1 MAHLHDR
8 DRGHNQDRERT
19 SFRTVG
25 RRIFLTDL
33 GRGTLFVA
41 GFGLLAACSGDDD
54 DDAATASPTRTST
67 STPTGAP
74 TADSTSTPEPT
85 ASPTETATAMATST
99 GDGAGSAAGAVAWE
113 RANLGFVSAYVLVRN
128 GEAALVDTGTPG
140 SEGTIEATLEAAGAG
155 WSNLG
160 HVIVT
165 HSHGDHQGSLTAVLN
180 AAPDAAAYA
189 GTGDIPAISSPR
201 SILAVGNGDRVF
213 GLEVIETPGHTP
225 GHISLLDPVGG
236 LLVAGDALNGADGG
250 VIGPNEQFSSNHA
263 TALASVGTLAGFEY
277 ETVLFGHGEPV
288 VANASSLVA
297 ELAASL

>member
-1 MAHLHDR
+1 MEHR
-8 DRGHNQDRERT
+8 NDRGHRHGST
-19 SFRTVG
+19 SVRIVG

-41 GFGLLAACSGDDD
+41 GFGLLAACGGDDD
-54 DDAATASPTRTST
+54 DSASASPGPAST
-67 STPTGAP
+67 STPTSPP
-74 TADSTSTPEPT
+74 TSEPTSTSEAMATPTVTP
-85 ASPTETATAMATST
+85 TAMATRT
-99 GDGAGSAAGAVAWE
+99 GDGSGSAAGAVEWE
-113 RANLGFVSAYVLVRN
+113 RVNLGFVSAYVLVRN

-155 WSNLG
+155 WSDLG

-180 AAPDAAAYA
+180 AAPEAVSYA
-189 GTGDIPAISSPR
+189 GAADIPAIMSPR

-213 GLEVIETPGHTP
+213 GLDVIETPGHTP
-225 GHISLLDPVGG
+225 GHISLLDAVGG

-250 VIGPNEQFSSNHA
+250 VIGPNEQFSSDHA
-263 TALASVGTLAGFEY
+263 SALASVGTLAGFEY
-277 ETVLFGHGEPV
+277 ETVVFGHGEPV
-288 VANASSLVA
+288 VANASSLVT